1 VRGRE
6 RKNIVKRGRVN
17 ISRERERERE
27 REERCNEGV
36 RVKERIQFSFSRL
49 SSQPSA
55 EFFLLSGRV

>member
-1 VRGRE
+1 VRSRE
-6 RKNIVKRGRVN
+6 RKNIGKRGRVN
-17 ISRERERERE
+17 ISRERERK

>member
-6 RKNIVKRGRVN
+6 RKNIGKRGRVN
-17 ISRERERERE
+17 ISRERERE